1 MKRPVFNECSVLR
14 YVTRTV
20 DNVMLHPKCNPCH
33 CFIIIV
39 RVSLLPA
46 NRVTLCIRFRL

>member
-1 MKRPVFNECSVLR
+1 MKRPVFNESSVLR

-39 RVSLLPA
+39 RASLLPA